1 MKKTLL
7 SLALCSTA
15 LIQAQDF
22 NRSSFGLSIGGH
34 DGMHNTL
41 HTTRIYSFSHYEA
54 NYRYMLNNR
63 VGLKFDVGFD
73 NFKFKDQ
80 HPPTQALRFSIQPIF
95 NLTDILHFDDFSKR
109 LGLQLHVGGGYA
121 TMWNKTL
128 LSGPAQLFQAQEGA
142 VDEMLQ
148 GIIGLTPQFKVTE
161 RLSINADISF
171 MANIRQ
177 NKGFDFEALPIQG
190 GGFTGYYA
198 SATIGFN
205 YYLGKAKTHADWTY
219 TPRLQAADLAKIT
232 ELQKQVQ
239 ALQTQMQNIDTVVER
254 YETRVEV
261 FQGQTD
267 TVYIDDYK
275 TLEDAGVYEVLFVK
289 GSFWLNPVYHQS
301 LNNLVTYMNTNPSIK
316 IGVVGHADT
325 DGEND
330 LNNKLSA
337 ARAEAVTTYLVSNG
351 VAKERLVVSYKGKSE
366 TKYPG
371 KTLEVDA
378 ANRRVSFW
386 IIRID

>member
-15 LIQAQDF
+15 LFQAQDL
-22 NRSSFGLSIGGH
+22 NRSSLGLSIGGH

-80 HPPTQALRFSIQPIF
+80 HPPTQALRFSIQPTF
-95 NLTDILHFDDFSKR
+95 NLTDMLHFDDFSKR

-128 LSGPAQLFQAQEGA
+128 LSGPAELFSAQEGS

-148 GIIGLTPQFKVTE
+148 GIIGLTPQFKINE
-161 RLSINADISF
+161 KLSINADISF

-177 NKGFDFEALPIQG
+177 NNGFDFEALPVQG
-190 GGFTGYYA
+190 GGFSGYYA
-198 SATIGFN
+198 TATIGFN
-205 YYLGKAKTHADWTY
+205 YYLGKAKTHADWSY
-219 TPRLQAADLAKIT
+219 TPRLQASDLDKIS

-239 ALQTQMQNIDTVVER
+239 ALQTQMQQIDTVVER
-254 YETRVEV
+254 IETRVEV
-261 FQGQTD
+261 IKGD
-267 TVYIDDYK
+267 TIKVFVDDNK
-275 TLEDAGVYEVLFVK
+275 TLADAGVYEVLFVK
-289 GSFWLNPVYHQS
+289 GSSWLNPVYHQS
-301 LNNLVTYMNTNPSIK
+301 LNNLIAYMKANPNVK
-316 IGVVGHADT
+316 IGIVGHADA

-330 LNNKLSA
+330 VNNKLSA

-351 VAKERLVVSYKGKSE
+351 IAKEKLVVSFKGKNE

-378 ANRRVSFW
+378 ANRRVSFS
-386 IIRID
+386 IIR

>member
-1 MKKTLL
+1 MKNIFIPICCAISL
-7 SLALCSTA
+7 STY
-15 LIQAQDF
+15 AQDF
-22 NRSSFGLSIGGH
+22 NRSSLGLSIGGH

-41 HTTRIYSFSHYEA
+41 HTTRIYGFSHYEA

-63 VGLKFDVGFD
+63 VGLKFDIGFD

-80 HPPTQALRFSIQPIF
+80 HPPTQALRFSIQPTF

-128 LSGPAQLFQAQEGA
+128 VSGPAQLFSAQEGA

-148 GIIGLTPQFKVTE
+148 GIIGLTPQFKISE
-161 RLSINADISF
+161 KLSINADISF

-177 NKGFDFEALPIQG
+177 NNGFDFEALPIQG

-205 YYLGKAKTHADWTY
+205 YSLGKAKTHADWTY
-219 TPRLQAADLAKIT
+219 TPRLQASDLAKII
-232 ELQKQVQ
+232 ELQKQV
-239 ALQTQMQNIDTVVER
+239 ADLKTQMQTIDTVVER
-254 YETRVEV
+254 YETRIEV
-261 FQGQTD
+261 IKGQAD
-267 TVYIDDYK
+267 TVYIDDNK
-275 TLEDAGVYEVLFVK
+275 TLAEAGIYEVLFVK

-301 LNNLVTYMNTNPSIK
+301 LNNLIAYMKTNPGVK

-325 DGEND
+325 DGEMD

-337 ARAEAVTTYLVSNG
+337 SRAEAVTTYLMSNG
-351 VAKERLVVSYKGKSE
+351 IAKESLVVSFKGKNE

-378 ANRRVSFW
+378 ANRRVSFH
-386 IIRID
+386 IIR

>member
-7 SLALCSTA
+7 SLTLCSTA
-15 LIQAQDF
+15 LFQAQDF
-22 NRSSFGLSIGGH
+22 NRSSLGLSIGGH

-63 VGLKFDVGFD
+63 VGFKFDVGFD
-73 NFKFKDQ
+73 NFKFKDG
-80 HPPTQALRFSIQPIF
+80 HPHTQALRFSIQPTF

-109 LGLQLHVGGGYA
+109 LGLQLHVGAGYA

-128 LSGPAQLFQAQEGA
+128 LSGPAELFSAQEGA

-148 GIIGLTPQFKVTE
+148 GIIGLTPQFKINE
-161 RLSINADISF
+161 KLSINADISF

-177 NKGFDFEALPIQG
+177 NNGFDFEALPVQG
-190 GGFTGYYA
+190 GGFSGYYA
-198 SATIGFN
+198 AATVGFN
-205 YYLGKAKTHADWTY
+205 YYLGKAKTHADWSY
-219 TPRLQAADLAKIT
+219 TPRLQAADLAKIK

-239 ALQTQMQNIDTVVER
+239 ALQAQMQTVDTVVER

-261 FQGQTD
+261 VQGQTD
-267 TVYIDDYK
+267 TIYIDDNK
-275 TLEDAGVYEVLFVK
+275 TLADAGVYEVLFVK
-289 GSFWLNPVYHQS
+289 GSPWLNPVYHQS
-301 LNNLVTYMNTNPSIK
+301 LNNLISYMKTNPSVQ
-316 IGVVGHADT
+316 IGVVGHADA

-330 LNNKLSA
+330 VNNKLSA
-337 ARAEAVTTYLVSNG
+337 ARAEAVTTYLTSNG
-351 VAKERLVVSYKGKSE
+351 IAKERLVVSFRGKSE

-378 ANRRVSFW
+378 ANRRVSFS
-386 IIRID
+386 IIR

>member
-1 MKKTLL
+1 MKNIFL
-7 SLALCSTA
+7 SICCALALSTN
-15 LIQAQDF
+15 AQYF
-22 NRSSFGLSIGGH
+22 NRSSLGLSIGGH

-80 HPPTQALRFSIQPIF
+80 HPPTQALRFSIQPTF

-128 LSGPAQLFQAQEGA
+128 VSGPAQLFSAQEGA

-148 GIIGLTPQFKVTE
+148 GIIGLTPQFKVSE

-177 NKGFDFEALPIQG
+177 NNGFDFEALPIQG
-190 GGFTGYYA
+190 GGFSGYYA

-205 YYLGKAKTHADWTY
+205 YYLGKAQTHADWTY
-219 TPRLQAADLAKIT
+219 TPRLQAADLAKIA

-239 ALQTQMQNIDTVVER
+239 ALQTQMQTIDTVVER

-261 FQGQTD
+261 IKGQTD
-267 TVYIDDYK
+267 TVYIDDNK
-275 TLEDAGVYEVLFVK
+275 TLADAGIYEVLFVK

-301 LNNLVTYMNTNPSIK
+301 LNNLIAYMKTNPSVK

-330 LNNKLSA
+330 VNNKLSA

-351 VAKERLVVSYKGKSE
+351 IAKERLVVSYKGKSE

-378 ANRRVSFW
+378 ANRRVSFG
-386 IIRID
+386 IIR